1 MATVDLAH
9 DLPYAASIDS
19 GDAIERRFLELLQR
33 ETQNA
38 WAALLQTPAGRLIA
52 WSILADCH
60 VFSSTYTGNA
70 AQAFLEGERNVGLKI
85 LNGQILPNG
94 PHLLAEMMTEADH
107 RYERLMAVAQ
117 GQTEGDTD
125 D

>member
-1 MATVDLAH
+1 MLDLAR
-9 DLPYAASIDS
+9 DLPYASALNPQ
-19 GDAIERRFLELLQR
+19 DAIEQRLAELIER
-33 ETQNA
+33 EIQNA
-38 WAALLQTPAGRLIA
+38 WAALLQTEAGRLIA
-52 WSILADCH
+52 WSILAECH

-70 AQAFLEGERNVGLKI
+70 ASTFLEGERNVGLKI

-117 GQTEGDTD
+117 GQDEGDQD
-125 D
+125 G

>member
-1 MATVDLAH
+1 MASVDLAD
-9 DLPYAASIDS
+9 DLPYAAAMD
-19 GDAIERRFLELLQR
+19 GDEAIERRFMDLMQR

-38 WAALLQTPAGRLIA
+38 WAALLQTEAGRLIA

-107 RYERLMAVAQ
+107 RFERLMAVAQ
-117 GQTEGDTD
+117 GQTQGDTD
-125 D
+125 G